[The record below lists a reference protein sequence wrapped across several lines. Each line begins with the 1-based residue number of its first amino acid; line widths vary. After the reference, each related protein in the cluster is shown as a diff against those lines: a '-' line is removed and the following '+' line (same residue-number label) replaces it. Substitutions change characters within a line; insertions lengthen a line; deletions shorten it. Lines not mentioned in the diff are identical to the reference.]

1 MSTLRDDELSEKYFY
16 AGCFGL
22 PWLWIV
28 HTLNYSAKQR
38 NNEGL
43 LNSDGTLF
51 LFFFIDFDLMTLR
64 KNPCSDLLIHPTLFF
79 LNRWLARRRSHG
91 NCSKGSTMGRSLPKF
106 RNHCNF
112 RLDCLG
118 CCRTG
123 PFHKYFPSWPLYSIA

>member
-79 LNRWLARRRSHG
+79 LQMARKTTKPWKLLKRKH
-91 NCSKGSTMGRSLPKF
+91 NGSLVAEIPQSL
-106 RNHCNF
+106 
-112 RLDCLG
+112 
-118 CCRTG
+118 
-123 PFHKYFPSWPLYSIA
+123 